1 MKEKVHMSVKLFEPL
16 KIRDL
21 VFKNRIWVS
30 PMCQYSSIDGVPTL
44 WHLAHLGSFAIGG
57 AGLVMAEATGVV
69 PEGRISIGCTG
80 LWNDEQ
86 TKAFKTIVDFVH
98 TQDSLIGIQLAHS
111 GRKGSTMLPSDDHQN
126 ADASEGG
133 WQIVAPSAIAFPTYP
148 VPHEL
153 TTAEIADLVTK
164 FGLSAKRAVAAG
176 FDLVEVHSAHGYLS
190 AEFLSPLS
198 NKRTDEYGGSI
209 ENRSRFT
216 VEIVREVRKSI
227 PDSMPLFVRISATE
241 WVGDEGWDLDDSVYL
256 AKVLKQEGADLIDV
270 SSGGNIDYAKIPN
283 DSGYQVSLSKGIKS
297 QADILTAAVGLIT
310 DPDQAEEIVSSNS
323 ADAVLLGRE
332 MLRNPR
338 WALSAAQ
345 HFGINAQWP
354 IQYMRAKPKQ

>member
-1 MKEKVHMSVKLFEPL
+1 MTAKLFEPL
-16 KIRDL
+16 KIRGL

-30 PMCQYSSIDGVPTL
+30 PMCQYSSRNGVPNS
-44 WHLAHLGSFAIGG
+44 WHMVHLGSFAVGG
-57 AGLVMAEATGVV
+57 AGLVIVESTGVV

-86 TKAFKTIVDFVH
+86 TEAFKTIVDFVH
-98 TQDSLIGIQLAHS
+98 SQNSLIGIQLAHA

-126 ADASEGG
+126 ADTTEGG

-153 TTAEIADLVTK
+153 TIAEIADLVSH
-164 FGLSAKRAVAAG
+164 FGLAAKRSVTAG
-176 FDLVEVHSAHGYLS
+176 FDVIEIHSAHGYLG

-198 NKRTDEYGGSI
+198 NARDDAYGGSL

-216 VEIVREVRKSI
+216 IEIVREVRKSI

-241 WVGDEGWDLDDSVYL
+241 WVGAAGWDLADSVYL
-256 AKVLKQEGADLIDV
+256 AKALKQEGADLIDV
-270 SSGGNIDYAKIPN
+270 SSGGNIEDANIPN
-283 DSGYQVSLSKGIKS
+283 EPGYQVFLSKGIKS
-297 QADILTAAVGLIT
+297 EAKILTTSVGLIT
-310 DPDQAEEIVSSNS
+310 DPDQAEEILQSNS

-345 HFGINAQWP
+345 HFGIDVQWP
-354 IQYMRAKPKQ
+354 IQYERAKSNR

>member
-1 MKEKVHMSVKLFEPL
+1 MAVKLFEPL
-16 KIRDL
+16 KIRNL

-30 PMCQYSSIDGVPTL
+30 PMCQYSSSNGVPNS

-57 AGLVMAEATGVV
+57 AGLVFVESTGIV

-86 TKAFKTIVDFVH
+86 MKEFKKIVDFVH
-98 TQDSLIGIQLAHS
+98 SQNALIGIQLAHA

-126 ADASEGG
+126 ANISEGG
-133 WQIVAPSAIAFPTYP
+133 WQTVAPSAVAFPTYP

-153 TTAEIADLVTK
+153 TTPEIAELVAQ
-164 FGLSAKRAVAAG
+164 FGSAAKRAVAAG
-176 FDLVEVHSAHGYLS
+176 FDVVEVHAAHGYLA

-198 NKRTDEYGGSI
+198 NMRTDEYGGSL
-209 ENRSRFT
+209 ENRSRFA

-241 WVGDEGWDLDDSVYL
+241 WVGEAGWDLEDSVYL
-256 AKVLKQEGADLIDV
+256 AKSLKLEGADLIDV
-270 SSGGNIDYAKIPN
+270 SSGGNIDYAVIPEEP
-283 DSGYQVSLSKGIKS
+283 GYQVFLSRTIKS
-297 QADILTAAVGLIT
+297 EADILTTSVGVIV
-310 DPDQAEEIVSSNS
+310 DPDQAEEILQSHS
-323 ADAVLLGRE
+323 ADAVFLGRE

-338 WALSAAQ
+338 WALSGAK
-345 HFGINAQWP
+345 HFGVQAPWP
-354 IQYMRAKPKQ
+354 IQYERAKPKH